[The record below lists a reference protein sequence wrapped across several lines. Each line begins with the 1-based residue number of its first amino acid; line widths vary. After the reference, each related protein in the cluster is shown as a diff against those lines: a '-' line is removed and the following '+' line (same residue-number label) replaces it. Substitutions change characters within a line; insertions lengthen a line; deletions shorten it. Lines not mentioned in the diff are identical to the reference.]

1 MLSRDLA
8 VLGIATRGELTQ
20 AGSQGTAS
28 TALSSA
34 ARAGDGANLARRI
47 DGNVGEGK
55 EDIALTTSGLQR
67 ETSVENGRGGG
78 KDTSQISGSLM

>member
-8 VLGIATRGELTQ
+8 ILGIAASLELTQ

-55 EDIALTTSGLQR
+55 EDIALTAGRLQ
-67 ETSVENGRGGG
+67 EDMFQS
-78 KDTSQISGSLM
+78 